1 MRLEPGKT
9 AEQII
14 GGQEQKRL
22 GLIKKPM
29 HVVPNH
35 MLKQFSQEFLQLY
48 PAANIMVADEQAFHT
63 GNRRR
68 FLAQAALNDPDAI
81 IITHSAFGKIDTRP
95 RCARDHRRDGRRARR
110 RDEGRQGRRRA
121 AAPGLA
127 LEKQIEQ
134 LKRRFEGKTKGAA
147 RTSC

>member
-1 MRLEPGKT
+1 
-9 AEQII
+9 
-14 GGQEQKRL
+14 
-22 GLIKKPM
+22 
-29 HVVPNH
+29 

-81 IITHSAFGKIDTRP
+81 ILTHSSFGKIDTSP
-95 RCARDHRRDGRRARR
+95 RCARRSSTTWSPSSNSAIKDAK
-110 RDEGRQGRRRA
+110 EGD
-121 AAPGLA
+121 APRHLVSRI
-127 LEKQIEQ
+127 EKQIETEAP
-134 LKRRFEGKTKGAA
+134 LRRQDRRPA